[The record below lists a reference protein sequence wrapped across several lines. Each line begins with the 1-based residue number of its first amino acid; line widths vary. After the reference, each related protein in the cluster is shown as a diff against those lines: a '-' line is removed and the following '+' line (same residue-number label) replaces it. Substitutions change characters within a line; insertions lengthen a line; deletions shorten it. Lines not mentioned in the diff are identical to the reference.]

1 MASRTMASRTYADA
15 VAALNTLQSN
25 FAIVDAIR
33 KSGKKMNEQS
43 IPEMIGWARKL
54 GYQVCNANADGADG
68 ADLDACVSLPL
79 PAVTSREPPPSDF
92 NSLQAIHIAGTKG
105 KGSTAAYV
113 ASILSQF
120 ANNGDGPGPSKIGLY
135 TSPHLRFVRE
145 RIQINGSP
153 LSEDQFAAYFF
164 ETWDRLGM
172 DRTSASASASAV
184 QQPKLTYFRFLTLM
198 ALHAYKRENCDA
210 AVIECGIGGEYDSTN
225 IIQRPS
231 VTAITSLGIDH
242 VAVLGDTLGEIA
254 WHKAGI
260 MKAGAR
266 CYTPSSQRDEAKAV
280 LDRVAAERGVELV
293 YVPVT
298 RELTTPSQRDSPPL
312 LQADF
317 QRTNAS
323 LAIAIAEDFL
333 RQKGIVRPDRSLIL
347 RGIQSARWPGRCD
360 VRPEP
365 ENSITWCLDGGH
377 TLDSIQVAGQ
387 WFASRRKTATTA
399 ARSYLIFN
407 QQTRD
412 AASLARALAA
422 SAQSQNA
429 NPGHHPSRPFD
440 TVIFCTNTT
449 YKDSGFKPDHVSINT
464 NKAEVD
470 QLKVQKELA
479 QVWAE
484 LDPSADVRVV
494 KTIEEAIQLV
504 RLLSGEQQAK
514 EGEGEG
520 EESTVLITGSLHL
533 VGGALEVLEAEA
545 ERGEKSRSQVDEI
558 AWR

>member
-1 MASRTMASRTYADA
+1 MMASRTMASLGYADA
-15 VAALNTLQSN
+15 VAALNSLQSN
-25 FAIVDAIR
+25 FAILDAIR

-43 IPEMIGWARKL
+43 IPEMIRWARKL
-54 GYQVCNANADGADG
+54 GYK
-68 ADLDACVSLPL
+68 
-79 PAVTSREPPPSDF
+79 PSDF

-120 ANNGDGPGPSKIGLY
+120 ASDDGPGPSKIGLY

-145 RIQINGSP
+145 RIQINGKP
-153 LSEDQFAAYFF
+153 LSEDQFAAYLF
-164 ETWDRLGM
+164 ETWDRLAM
-172 DRTSASASASAV
+172 DPTST
-184 QQPKLTYFRFLTLM
+184 QPKLTYFRFLTLM
-198 ALHAYKRENCDA
+198 ALHVYKRENCDA

-280 LDRVAAERGVELV
+280 LDKVAAERGVELV
-293 YVPVT
+293 YVPVSP
-298 RELTTPSQRDSPPL
+298 ELTTPDQADSPPL

-347 RGIQSARWPGRCD
+347 RGIQAARWPGRCD

-387 WFASRRKTATTA
+387 WFASRRPKTP

-407 QQTRD
+407 QQQRD
-412 AASLARALAA
+412 APTLVRALAVSAQTPSSSSSSAA
-422 SAQSQNA
+422 SASH
-429 NPGHHPSRPFD
+429 PTTGRHHSRPFD

-464 NKAEVD
+464 NKVEVD
-470 QLKVQKELA
+470 RLKVQKELA
-479 QVWAE
+479 QVWSE
-484 LDPSADVRVV
+484 LDPGADVRVV
-494 KTIEEAIQLV
+494 KTIEEAVQLV
-504 RLLSGEQQAK
+504 RLLSGESKQRNSGD
-514 EGEGEG
+514 E
-520 EESTVLITGSLHL
+520 EESVVLITGSLHL
-533 VGGALEVLEAEA
+533 VGGAVEVLEAEQ
-545 ERGEKSRSQVDEI
+545 EHGDKSHCQVDEI